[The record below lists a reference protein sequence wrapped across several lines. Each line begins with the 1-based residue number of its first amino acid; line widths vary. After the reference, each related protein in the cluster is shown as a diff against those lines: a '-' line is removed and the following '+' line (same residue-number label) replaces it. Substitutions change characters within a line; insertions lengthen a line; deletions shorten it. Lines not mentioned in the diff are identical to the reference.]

1 VDSAR
6 VLASANAR
14 ILRAYSRRTIE
25 ALRAALPLRLAL
37 PHLEPTLALNV
48 GKEVGKDTLVIRRA
62 ADCVAAGRVPGRDD
76 LQQLYEASKQIDREF
91 LDRSEAFPVGIVVR
105 YDAIAPVRLLRI
117 ERLLGAAC
125 RILEAF
131 QREAGLRAALRAS
144 FSQVDLERLL
154 RELLRLYAEETRL
167 LSHAVRLPTLLVP
180 ARETIAQKLLH
191 TMDEVAAR
199 LASDLGRVVYHPR
212 SRLE

>member
-1 VDSAR
+1 VDAAR

-48 GKEVGKDTLVIRRA
+48 GKEVRKDTHVIHRA
-62 ADCVAAGRVPGRDD
+62 ANCVAAGRVPGRDD
-76 LQQLYEASKQIDREF
+76 LQQLYEASTPIDREF

-105 YDAIAPVRLLRI
+105 YDAIAPVRLMRI

-131 QREAGLRAALRAS
+131 QREAGLDAALRAS
-144 FSQVDLERLL
+144 ISQADLERLL
-154 RELLRLYAEETRL
+154 RELLRLYAEETQL
-167 LSHAVRLPTLLVP
+167 LSHAVRLPKLLIP
-180 ARETIAQKLLH
+180 AREMIAQKLLH
-191 TMDEVAAR
+191 TMGEVADR
-199 LASDLGRVVYHPR
+199 LASDLGRAVYHRR

>member
-1 VDSAR
+1 VDAAR
-6 VLASANAR
+6 VLAAANGR

-48 GKEVGKDTLVIRRA
+48 GKEVRKDAEVIFRA
-62 ADCVAAGRVPGRDD
+62 AAVVAAGRTPGQGE

-91 LDRSEAFPVGIVVR
+91 LEHSKAFPVGIVVR
-105 YDAIAPVRLLRI
+105 YDEIAPVRLARI
-117 ERLLGAAC
+117 ELLLGAAW

-131 QREAGLRAALRAS
+131 QREGGMRTALRAS

-167 LSHAVRLPTLLVP
+167 LSHAVRLPKLLVP
-180 ARETIAQKLLH
+180 AREKIARKLLH
-191 TMDEVAAR
+191 TMGEVGAR
-199 LASDLGRVVYHPR
+199 LAGDLARLVYR
-212 SRLE
+212 DK